1 MGTFIDFSPSSTQ
14 SQIKKK
20 ATTETNLQSILVQV
34 KSIFEKTTY
43 TSMMVGEEGGG
54 TPGKPPVDKPAPPTM
69 STQAIGEEGGGTPG
83 KPPVDKPVPPDEVT
97 TMVTGE
103 EGGGTPAKP
112 PVDIVK
118 PVPPVK
124 DTTIAKQ
131 RVKEGKNFIKNH
143 IKDITKD
150 AVSSDTE
157 GNGIVHKSIDAK
169 KAFKFFNKM
178 QGDKGIAAPGNNG
191 SDFNVGAIK
200 DRIQVIKTKLENKEI
215 LPENKSALKN
225 ELGMLKAIKAANK
238 DGDKVVTAEEMN
250 VATKDGRLHFGVPKK
265 VPTEPEPPVLTPR
278 VKEGRNFIKEHLE
291 DIKSDDTIS
300 NDITADNKGNTI
312 SNKIIDSKNAL
323 ELFNILQ
330 GDKGIEK
337 DGSNGSDFGI
347 ASLKKKIQIIKDKL
361 KDLDKLPLRDAG
373 VTQTALE
380 NELGML
386 KEIKSANKDGD
397 KVVTA
402 KEMNAITK
410 DGKLHFQTKTALESD
425 DPVETKPKP
434 PSTIQDFILEILKKL
449 FEGLFGQKPI
459 TSSDASPG
467 SSIPP
472 QDMIRYLK
480 SGGNLSDIG
489 HGSGIGLI

>member
-20 ATTETNLQSILVQV
+20 AATETNLQSILVQV

-118 PVPPVK
+118 PVPPVE
-124 DTTIAKQ
+124 DTNVAKQ
-131 RVKEGKNFIKNH
+131 RVKEGRDFIKEH
-143 IKDITKD
+143 IKDIK
-150 AVSSDTE
+150 SDDTISNDITADNK
-157 GNGIVHKSIDAK
+157 GNAISNKVIDAK
-169 KAFKFFNKM
+169 KAFKFFNLM

-200 DRIQVIKTKLENKEI
+200 ER
-215 LPENKSALKN
+215 
-225 ELGMLKAIKAANK
+225 
-238 DGDKVVTAEEMN
+238 
-250 VATKDGRLHFGVPKK
+250 
-265 VPTEPEPPVLTPR
+265 
-278 VKEGRNFIKEHLE
+278 
-291 DIKSDDTIS
+291 
-300 NDITADNKGNTI
+300 
-312 SNKIIDSKNAL
+312 
-323 ELFNILQ
+323 
-330 GDKGIEK
+330 
-337 DGSNGSDFGI
+337 
-347 ASLKKKIQIIKDKL
+347 IQIIKDKL
-361 KDLDKLPLRDAG
+361 KNLDKLPLRDAG

-459 TSSDASPG
+459 YSEGSPG
-467 SSIPP
+467 MANPP
-472 QDMIRYLK
+472 IINQKVPPEWLNAKPM
-480 SGGNLSDIG
+480 
-489 HGSGIGLI
+489 